1 MGWDGKRIEKRGKD
15 AAFYLPV
22 INVLV
27 THLERHVVNT
37 VPRLDEDTEGRVVAG
52 IRPCGGRLL
61 VDGPFNAAVCR
72 ADFGCVLVVHVDW
85 IPALATSSC
94 FHHVEMKMRDF

>member
-1 MGWDGKRIEKRGKD
+1 MEGKGKCKGCRI
-15 AAFYLPV
+15 LPV

-72 ADFGCVLVVHVDW
+72 ADFGCVLVVHVHW
-85 IPALATSSC
+85 IFGLATSSL
-94 FHHVEMKMRDF
+94 FFIMVEMEMGDY